1 MRGLFWDEACM
12 VENGLYK
19 IKYEYYTDF
28 PHEKHIQNK
37 DGRPFYFAV
46 KGNDNIFWFI
56 PLSTKIDT
64 FKHKIQ
70 VIESRRGKG
79 NCLAYHIGLVAGQK
93 RVFRIADMICFR

>member
-1 MRGLFWDEACM
+1 M

-37 DGRPFYFAV
+37 GDRPFCYAV

-56 PLSTKIDT
+56 PLSTIPLLKIT
-64 FKHKIQ
+64 PMALTAFAF
-70 VIESRRGKG
+70 VILKLKNRRLK
-79 NCLAYHIGLVAGQK
+79 V
-93 RVFRIADMICFR
+93 